1 MPKRCPSF
9 FLYFCGKDKHM
20 AIHKID
26 YVRDVVL
33 TALNKENRGFLTPEQ
48 FNLYAKNAQQ
58 EIFSLYGAE
67 HAKLVGLKNA
77 RRLSAD
83 HGDRV
88 KQLEDLLDGFV
99 KTGSISQ
106 SGGVYPKPSDMQ
118 YPLYLK
124 YGGVEAQKV
133 KGAKMIYLSMSNLT
147 APSASYPVY
156 VDSESG
162 YTLMPYTSTQSL
174 DLVYVRELADP
185 KWTYQVIGEDPVFN
199 PSAADYQ
206 DFELPLDET
215 PKLIITILKYA
226 GLTVRDVDVV
236 NAAGSMDAVLTQ
248 KES

>member
-1 MPKRCPSF
+1 
-9 FLYFCGKDKHM
+9 M

-58 EIFSLYGAE
+58 ELFGLYTAE
-67 HAKLVGLKNA
+67 HAKLVSLKNA
-77 RRLSAD
+77 RRLSND

-88 KQLEDLLDGFV
+88 KQLEDILDGFV
-99 KTGSISQ
+99 KTATVSQVSGS
-106 SGGVYPKPSDMQ
+106 YPKPSDMQ
-118 YPLYLK
+118 YPLFLR

-133 KGAKMIYLSMSNLT
+133 KGAKSVYLSMSNLT

-156 VDSESG
+156 TESEGG
-162 YTLMPYTSTQSL
+162 YVLNPYTSSQGL
-174 DLVYVRELADP
+174 DVVYVRELKDP
-185 KWTYQVIGEDPVFN
+185 KWTYQVVGEDPVFN

-206 DFELPLDET
+206 DFELPIDET
-215 PKLIITILKYA
+215 PKLILTILKYA
-226 GLTVRDVDVV
+226 GITTKDVDVV
-236 NAAGSMDAVLTQ
+236 NAASGMDTILAQ